1 MVRKRAVRK
10 QQDTSRP
17 LAQLGLTAQAF
28 NAAVA
33 QCLVDAEAS
42 AVHRLRTG
50 SRRLQAMLEAVLREG
65 DSFDALQEPAEAWL
79 RLLKQTRRAAG
90 PVRDL
95 DVHRKLLER
104 WLGASET
111 SPLRAQAEALD
122 HWIKNERKQ
131 RACRMQKQIR
141 KRQQLLL
148 ERQSAVFE
156 AVETLHAGPT
166 PNVRPAAAVAL
177 EAFVRAAD
185 AMPVLDAENL
195 HDFRK
200 ATKKARYVAEAGAE
214 GKTPSSV
221 ARALK
226 RIQDTIGD
234 WHDWLCLA
242 QEARAQDVPELTAAL
257 EHAVHQHFSLAIRT
271 TETMRG
277 RLLGEW
283 MAARAFSQ

>member
-10 QQDTSRP
+10 QQNTSRP
-17 LAQLGLTAQAF
+17 LAQLGLTAAAF

-33 QCLVDAEAS
+33 QCVVEAEPD
-42 AVHRLRTG
+42 AVHHLRTG
-50 SRRLQAMLEAVLREG
+50 SRRLQAMLEAALREG
-65 DSFDALQEPAEAWL
+65 DSAANLLQQSAEAWL
-79 RLLKQTRRAAG
+79 RPLKQTRRAAG

-104 WLGASET
+104 WLSASEP
-111 SPLRAQAEALD
+111 SPLRVQAEALD
-122 HWIKNERKQ
+122 HWIKDQRKQ
-131 RACRMQKQIR
+131 RAGRLQKQIS
-141 KRQQLLL
+141 KRRQPLL
-148 ERQSAVFE
+148 ERQSALFA
-156 AVETLHAGPT
+156 AVDTLPAGPT
-166 PNVRPAAAVAL
+166 QNARLADLVAL

-185 AMPVLDAENL
+185 AMPVLDVENL

-214 GKTPSSV
+214 AKTQSSV

-242 QEARAQDVPELTAAL
+242 QEARAQDAPELTAEL
-257 EHAVHQHFSLAIRT
+257 GHAVAKHFSIATRT

-283 MAARAFSQ
+283 RAAKRP

>member
-17 LAQLGLTAQAF
+17 LAQLGLTAEAF
-28 NAAVA
+28 NAAVT
-33 QCLVDAEAS
+33 QCLVDAEAD
-42 AVHRLRTG
+42 AVHRVRTG
-50 SRRLQAMLEAVLREG
+50 SRRLQAMLEAALREG
-65 DSFDALQEPAEAWL
+65 DSAANELQEPAQAWL
-79 RLLKQTRRAAG
+79 RQLKRTRRAAG
-90 PVRDL
+90 PVRNL
-95 DVHRKLLER
+95 DVHRELLER
-104 WLGASET
+104 WLGASEP

-122 HWIKNERKQ
+122 HWIKGERKR
-131 RACRMQKQIR
+131 RAHGMQKQIR
-141 KRQQLLL
+141 KRQQPLL
-148 ERQSAVFE
+148 ERQSAVFA
-156 AVETLHAGPT
+156 AVDTLCLNPT
-166 PNVRPAAAVAL
+166 QNAKPVDAVAL

-214 GKTPSSV
+214 GETYSSV

-242 QEARAQDVPELTAAL
+242 QEARAQDAPELTAAL
-257 EHAVHQHFSLAIRT
+257 DRAVEQHFSLAMRT

-283 MAARAFSQ
+283 MAARRP